1 VDELWATIRD
11 NASWIGAVIIVL
23 VAATLGQLIR
33 TFVLDR
39 LASVLERKTAS
50 TLDEDII
57 RSLRRPVVLWVTLAG
72 FYIAFLVID
81 LDPDIQTVVAD
92 VLAAGFIISIT
103 LWFAEVVV
111 RLLVAVVP
119 TRPGQASPVTGVVQN
134 VVRIF
139 VMLVGVVL
147 LLGNF
152 GISVAPM
159 LTTLGIGGLAVALG
173 LQETLANVFAGMQ
186 LTIARQIRVG
196 DILRLEDGE
205 EMVLEDIGWR
215 ATRMRRLFT
224 HTTVVVPNA
233 KLAHDII
240 TNYDLPTP
248 EIGVLVE
255 LGVHYDS
262 DLDKVERIVCEV
274 GEQVMLEVA
283 GGVTTHKPHARFRRF
298 GDSSID
304 LVVHLRAV
312 GFVESMLVRSEYIK
326 RLMARFRVEDIVI
339 PYPIRAID
347 LRQQGASAAGLGPQ

>member
-1 VDELWATIRD
+1 MDDLWATIRD
-11 NASWIGAVIIVL
+11 HASWVGAVVIVL
-23 VAATLGQLIR
+23 VAATVGQLLRSLVI
-33 TFVLDR
+33 DR
-39 LASVLERKTAS
+39 LVVVLERRTAS
-50 TLDEDII
+50 TLDEDIV
-57 RSLRRPVVLWVTLAG
+57 RSLRRPVAFWMTLAG
-72 FYIAFLVID
+72 FYLAFLVID
-81 LDPDIQTVVAD
+81 LDPEIKSVVAD
-92 VLAAGFIISIT
+92 VLGAGFIISMT

-139 VMLVGVVL
+139 VMLVGLVL

-152 GISVAPM
+152 GISIAPM

-186 LTIARQIRVG
+186 LTIARQIRIG
-196 DILRLEDGE
+196 DILRLQDGE

-215 ATRMRRLFT
+215 ATRMRCLFT

-255 LGVHYDS
+255 IGVHYDS
-262 DLDKVERIVCEV
+262 DLEKVERIACEV
-274 GEQVMLEVA
+274 GAQVMVEVE
-283 GGVTTHKPHARFRRF
+283 GGVRTHKPHARFRRF
-298 GDSSID
+298 GESSIE

-312 GFVESMLVRSEYIK
+312 GFVQSMLVRSEYIK
-326 RLMARFRVEDIVI
+326 RVMARFREEGIVI

-347 LRQQGASAAGLGPQ
+347 LRQQGASAAGLASQ